1 MLRNKTIVIF
11 ILLAVLVLFHVSLMD
26 NITNNARLNRLFRT
40 EDTLDKL
47 RAQEMCI
54 RDRSCTGGLLSGRL
68 VNAPGISES
77 FREGYI
83 TYSNEAK
90 EKLLAVSHDTL
101 ERFGAVSEE
110 TAREMAEGVRRAAGA
125 DIGIGI
131 TGKMCIRDRSAPRRR
146 NQQVS
151 FPPLRYWEQNF
162 LPSRPP

>member
-1 MLRNKTIVIF
+1 
-11 ILLAVLVLFHVSLMD
+11 
-26 NITNNARLNRLFRT
+26 
-40 EDTLDKL
+40 
-47 RAQEMCI
+47 MCI

-131 TGKMCIRDRSAPRRR
+131 TGIAGPDGGTAEKPVGLVYIGCCLRNKTYVKEFIFTGNRSKVRESSVANALTMLRTAILNEVRTDE
-146 NQQVS
+146 VS
-151 FPPLRYWEQNF
+151 G
-162 LPSRPP
+162 